1 MNEVTIRG
9 EVYNGGEVKEYGKN
23 NFRKHE
29 VVIKTGDERFPNTI
43 PVEFIKEAIDSST
56 ALREGQDVEIK
67 CRLNGREWEK
77 DGNVR
82 YFVSVQGM
90 EINFISEP
98 AETGDAPF

>member
-9 EVYNGGEVKEYGKN
+9 EVHSVGEVKEYGKN

-29 VVIKTGDERFPNTI
+29 VVIKTGDDRFPNTI
-43 PVEFIKEAIDSST
+43 PVEFMKEAIETST
-56 ALREGQDVEIK
+56 ALSIGQDVEIK

-77 DGNVR
+77 DGNTR

-90 EINFISEP
+90 EISFVSEV